1 LEKINITF
9 IGDSFVEGYGDPANK
24 GWVYRVCEYTCN
36 NNSKLSLNI
45 CNLGIRGETSGDI
58 LNRYEAVIKEEQ
70 INAKTNMLVMSFG
83 TNDCIQY
90 YYDLN
95 LDLTRSANNLKELIK
110 KSKKQFDSVLFV
122 LPPAIAE
129 NEINKRIKS
138 LIEIYIPILET
149 NKIPFINLY
158 DTLLENEIWQ
168 YETATFDGA
177 HPKEKGY
184 TEFAKLI
191 YNHKNWIIQ

>member
-1 LEKINITF
+1 MEKINITF
-9 IGDSFVEGYGDPANK
+9 IGDSFVEGFGDPTNK
-24 GWVYRVCEYTCN
+24 GWVKRVCEYSCN
-36 NNSKLSLNI
+36 NNPNLALNI
-45 CNLGIRGETSGDI
+45 FNLGIRGETSGDI
-58 LNRYEAVIKEEQ
+58 LNRYKAVIKENQLNE
-70 INAKTNMLVMSFG
+70 KTNILVMSFG

-90 YYDLN
+90 YYGSN
-95 LDLTRSANNLKELIK
+95 LDVTRSTNNLKELILK
-110 KSKKQFDSVLFV
+110 AKKQFDSILFV

-129 NEINKRIKS
+129 EEINERIKS
-138 LIEIYIPILET
+138 LIEMYIPILET
-149 NKIPFINLY
+149 HKIPYINLY
-158 DTLLENEIWQ
+158 DALLQNEIWQ